1 MIRLLALLALVSPI
15 LMQTAAR
22 AQNFYA
28 VYDPEVKAAACKT
41 NETPSLS
48 EIKAYL
54 DLRAAKQAKTSGE
67 VASGVTLQNETA
79 ETIDALHWMLKEL
92 PASRLPSIQACDSAS
107 CVTNALWGDELGT
120 KLSYLMVRFG
130 LNASEYGIRSV
141 SRFSLDQLNVL
152 IQAVHDLPNFMLP
165 FGRNIPF
172 NLLHYDPRFRFQAVS
187 NATITFFNGWENAT
201 PEMKQYATMHELSHR
216 MAYRSTSYYL
226 DLQKDWLALGDW
238 SRTKDVKNPWQ
249 HGAGKCFI
257 SGYSEQAPDEDF
269 AETASAYRYAAKR
282 LQQTCPLKYA
292 YMKEKV
298 FQGVEYLND
307 ASCES
312 ARIRMDAFGPNE
324 IRSR

>member
-1 MIRLLALLALVSPI
+1 MTRSLALLALVSSF
-15 LMQTAAR
+15 LTQTAAQ

-28 VYDPEVKAAACKT
+28 VYDPEVTAAACKT
-41 NETPSLS
+41 AQAPSLS
-48 EIKAYL
+48 EIKGYL
-54 DLRAAKQAKTSGE
+54 DLRATQQDRTSGE
-67 VASGVTLQNETA
+67 IVKGVTLQNETA
-79 ETIDALHWMLKEL
+79 ETIDALHWMLRYL
-92 PASRLPSIQACDSAS
+92 PENFLSSIRACDSAS

-120 KLSYLMVRFG
+120 KMLYLMIRFG

-141 SRFSLDQLNVL
+141 SRFSVDQVNSLL
-152 IQAVHDLPNFMLP
+152 QAVHDLPNFMLP

-201 PEMKQYATMHELSHR
+201 TEMKQYATMHELSHR

-238 SRTKDVKNPWQ
+238 SRSKDVKNPWQ
-249 HGAGKCFI
+249 HGPGKCFI

-282 LQQTCPLKYA
+282 LKQTCPDKYE

-298 FQGVEYLND
+298 FQGVEYLDNT
-307 ASCES
+307 SCES
-312 ARIRMDAFGPNE
+312 VRIRMDAFGPNE
-324 IRSR
+324 IRSK